1 MKKHTPGPWH
11 WVNPDND
18 SVWDGKTDTASLRTI
33 KEYGKNE
40 TKVIN
45 GDSYTSFALPKFV
58 LDYVEG
64 IENIADARLIA
75 AAPDLMAAAELLLQ
89 QYDSS
94 GDFTMGGN
102 LTNEPFL
109 LFRAALARAK
119 DGA

>member
-1 MKKHTPGPWH
+1 MEDGSRSWCPTCT
-11 WVNPDND
+11 NPPP
-18 SVWDGKTDTASLRTI
+18 
-33 KEYGKNE
+33 
-40 TKVIN
+40 
-45 GDSYTSFALPKFV
+45 PKPSIHDDLV
-58 LDYVEG
+58 
-64 IENIADARLIA
+64 A
-75 AAPDLMAAAELLLQ
+75 AAKLLLQ